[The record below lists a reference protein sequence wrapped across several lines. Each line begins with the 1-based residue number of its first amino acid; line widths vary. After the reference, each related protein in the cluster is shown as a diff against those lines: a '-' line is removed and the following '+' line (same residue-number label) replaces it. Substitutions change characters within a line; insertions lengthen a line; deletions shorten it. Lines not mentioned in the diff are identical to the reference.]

1 MFVVQWLPTLSK
13 SQFDEIELNYERYIN
28 LFLEQIFPEN
38 QHEQINNFIDNHLF
52 DKNTNDDD
60 DEMKSSGFVLV
71 RRAPIFHEKLL
82 DEYHEVMN
90 LGMTNVLI
98 QSRSTI
104 QKLISCIWILA
115 CMIES
120 DRVSLGSKL

>member
-38 QHEQINNFIDNHLF
+38 QHEQINHFIDNHLF
-52 DKNTNDDD
+52 DRNANDDD

-120 DRVSLGSKL
+120 DRVSLGSKI